1 MVLIRFKL
9 QTSKPVFSSQK
20 INAMKINAPRCKLLY
35 IQNGEDRTICIAD
48 EAGAFSPVQ
57 GKTLA
62 CARQCCLFFSQEQN

>member
-1 MVLIRFKL
+1 
-9 QTSKPVFSSQK
+9 
-20 INAMKINAPRCKLLY
+20 MKINAPRCKLLY